1 MWLKCDASTRLFGRS
16 TGRALRRDRRLLTD
30 ERNFVWDLG
39 CVSNSWQNSV
49 GCFHGGS
56 AELMRSS
63 WKRTR
68 TAAQR
73 QNGGGEVKNGPKEAD
88 CRGGNRTQVSLLK
101 HTNSTKVDNTF
112 NQASAPD
119 ARDVW
124 TVSGGDGGGRTESRL
139 AELGQI
145 RFHDFC
151 ARKNPPSCPA
161 GRTGLAS
168 RNVFFLL
175 HVQPAGINF
184 IGRKFLPEM
193 RSKGRRGRPLTEK
206 GARLGEPLRMWSLGR
221 SSAEVS
227 PSGCKKSDLLE
238 CPSRV
243 PASRAHG
250 CAPLRSCGRSQGEGK
265 WEKQPVTQPHTPVLG
280 VQTGA
285 KANSAGMRH
294 QKNNQHVFTVTVF
307 QKQSFQNN
315 YSNIQG
321 FKELITTNIGCYLS
335 FFRS

>member
-1 MWLKCDASTRLFGRS
+1 MWLKCDASTRLFGRY
-16 TGRALRRDRRLLTD
+16 TGRALRRDRRLLTN

-88 CRGGNRTQVSLLK
+88 SRGENKTQVSLLK
-101 HTNSTKVDNTF
+101 HTNSTKVDNSF

-119 ARDVW
+119 GPGRMDCFVGGGDRKQISGARSDQISRFLCAQESAQLSCWPDWTGQSQCLLSAPCSTGRDKLYWTQIPARDA
-124 TVSGGDGGGRTESRL
+124 L
-139 AELGQI
+139 
-145 RFHDFC
+145 
-151 ARKNPPSCPA
+151 
-161 GRTGLAS
+161 
-168 RNVFFLL
+168 
-175 HVQPAGINF
+175 
-184 IGRKFLPEM
+184 
-193 RSKGRRGRPLTEK
+193 KGRRGRPLTEK

-265 WEKQPVTQPHTPVLG
+265 WEKQPVTQPHTPALG

-285 KANSAGMRH
+285 KANSAGIRH

-321 FKELITTNIGCYLS
+321 FKELITTNIHWLL
-335 FFRS
+335 FIIF